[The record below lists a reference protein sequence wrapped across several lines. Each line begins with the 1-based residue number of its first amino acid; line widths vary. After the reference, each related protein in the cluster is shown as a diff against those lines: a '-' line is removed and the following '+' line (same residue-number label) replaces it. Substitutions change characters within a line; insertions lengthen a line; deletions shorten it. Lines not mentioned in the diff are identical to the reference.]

1 MKMAVHLLQKPNDV
15 YVETEQG
22 WLSLQDGHKG
32 KWSGN
37 NLEVQAIANT
47 HGLLVTL
54 QAVEE
59 AVKTVKISWNIRTEG
74 KLQVLGDHWERA
86 YGDLEWR
93 GIVPERVMPWY
104 FLTNDGSVTNGYGVL
119 TGPNAFCY
127 WQMDKESVTF
137 TADVRNG
144 NAGVRLEGRRLDV
157 ATIVEYQGSS
167 GESSFNEARRFCE
180 QMCEQPVMPSEPV
193 YGGNNWYYAYGNSSH
208 QQILRDSRF
217 ISSLAPSAQNR
228 PFMVI
233 DDGWQLASGEG
244 GCKGGPWTGSPL
256 FPDMAG
262 LASEMKEIGVRPGIW
277 CRPLMVSGDVSDEWV
292 RFVTDDNDKVLDPSV
307 PGALAYISESIE
319 QMSNWGYELIKH
331 DFSTYDL
338 LGKWGFQMKADINEH
353 TFTFRDRSRT
363 TAEITLD
370 LYRTIAKASGSS
382 ILIGC
387 NTISHL
393 AAGLFEIQRTGDDTS
408 GKSWER
414 TRYMGVNTLAFRMAQ
429 HGTFYS
435 HDADCVGITEHVP
448 WELNKEWLDLLAGSG
463 TPLFVSVDPAIVT
476 KEQELAL
483 RAAFDLASRELPL
496 GEPLDWMETT
506 CPSRWVLN
514 EAERSFDWNRK
525 SVGALSLNDNHWWL

>member
-1 MKMAVHLLQKPNDV
+1 MAIHFLEKPNDV
-15 YVETEQG
+15 FVETEQG
-22 WLSLQDGHKG
+22 WHCLQGDKKG
-32 KWSGN
+32 RWSGN
-37 NLEVQAIANT
+37 NLEVQAVANMQ
-47 HGLLVTL
+47 GLPITL
-54 QAVEE
+54 EAVNE
-59 AVKTVKISWNIRTEG
+59 AVKTVKISWYIRSEG
-74 KLQVLGDHWERA
+74 QLQVLGDHWERS

-93 GIVPERVMPWY
+93 GIVPERIMPWY
-104 FLTNDGSVTNGYGVL
+104 FLTHDGSVTNGYGVL
-119 TGPNAFCY
+119 TGSNAFCY
-127 WQMDKESVTF
+127 WQMDKESVTL

-144 NAGVRLEGRRLDV
+144 NAGVRLEGRRLNV
-157 ATIVEYQGSS
+157 ATIVEYQGGS
-167 GESSFNEARRFCE
+167 GESSFNEARRFCK
-180 QMCEQPVMPSEPV
+180 QMCAQPIMPSDPV

-208 QQILRDSRF
+208 EQILSDSRF
-217 ISSLAPSAQNR
+217 ISSLASNAKNR

-233 DDGWQLASGEG
+233 DDGWQLASGG
-244 GCKGGPWTGSPL
+244 GACKGGPWTGSPL

-262 LASEMKEIGVRPGIW
+262 LASDMKQFGVRPGIW
-277 CRPLMVSGDVSDEWV
+277 CRPLMVSGDVPDEWV

-307 PGALAYISESIE
+307 PGALAYISKSIE

-338 LGKWGFQMKADINEH
+338 LGKWGFQMKSDMNGQPHA
-353 TFTFRDRSRT
+353 FRDRSRT

-382 ILIGC
+382 IVIGC

-483 RAAFDLASRELPL
+483 RAAFELAARELPL

-506 CPSRWVLN
+506 CPSRWLLN
-514 EAERSFDWNRK
+514 GAERSFNWNRK
-525 SVGALSLNDNHWWL
+525 SLETLSLNDNHWWL